1 MTTPS
6 DNASTQSA
14 SADAAAADAATP
26 APTAGRII
34 VGVDGSEPS
43 KEALRWAARIGKATG
58 AGITAVMTWSVSP
71 VYGDT
76 YFPDNWDPKGDAS
89 RVLTETV
96 DAAFA
101 GIDRPTDL
109 DLVVVQGQP
118 TKVLLEEGADAQMI
132 VVGSRGHGGFTGLLL
147 GSVSSSVAAHSKCPV
162 LVVHGAPEAD

>member
-1 MTTPS
+1 MSTPTDATTT
-6 DNASTQSA
+6 DT
-14 SADAAAADAATP
+14 AAAAATAARTP

-43 KEALRWAARIGKATG
+43 KEALRWAARISGATG

-101 GIDRPTDL
+101 GAERPANI
-109 DLVVVQGQP
+109 DLVVAQGQP

-147 GSVSSSVAAHSKCPV
+147 GSVSSAVAAHAKCPV
-162 LVVHGAPEAD
+162 LVVHGAPGAS